1 MKPSTISLHA
11 VSFSARGDTRSTRQ
25 QRSRSTRLISPP
37 STTRKAVAEIAHSA
51 GAELSVDPTIGTPLE
66 LNPIALGGF
75 RRAFADQV
83 RLRAWRCLALG
94 EPRGPGSPSAVPPGQ
109 RAPRR
114 RISRLAFDG
123 WFGALARL
131 AAAPTAQSRVRMA
144 DAVKVVSYAV
154 SLGKTRSLLV
164 CALRFRCRRA
174 AYSARPPAT
183 RSIWSWTE
191 RHEWGVA
198 CALMLY
204 GLVD

>member
-1 MKPSTISLHA
+1 MGIGFKHSSVAMKPSTISLHA

-25 QRSRSTRLISPP
+25 GRSRSTRLISPS

-51 GAELSVDPTIGTPLE
+51 GAELSVAPTIGTPLE

-83 RLRAWRCLALG
+83 RLRAWRC
-94 EPRGPGSPSAVPPGQ
+94 PFRPGSSSGASRAWFPSAVPPGQ

-131 AAAPTAQSRVRMA
+131 AAAPAAQSRVRMA

-154 SLGKTRSLLV
+154 SLGKTRSLLF

-174 AYSARPPAT
+174 A
-183 RSIWSWTE
+183 
-191 RHEWGVA
+191 
-198 CALMLY
+198 
-204 GLVD
+204 LVD